1 MSLVQNYFNQIFCSS
16 PSVSVMKYSA
26 VQNVKATSHSL
37 PFKMLTLTKIA
48 HFLYL
53 SLESQ
58 CVVILCWCS
67 VSIRII
73 LEYDKLP
80 STPIKC

>member
-1 MSLVQNYFNQIFCSS
+1 
-16 PSVSVMKYSA
+16 MKYSA
-26 VQNVKATSHSL
+26 VQNFKATSHSL

-53 SLESQ
+53 SLESHYA
-58 CVVILCWCS
+58 VLCWCS

-80 STPIKC
+80 STLIKY